1 MTPDTWL
8 DADLLHFIICLGKH
22 LNEPVIDQE
31 CSVTTSQFCVPSE
44 VRRVNASEGFSL
56 ASVFE
61 LTLYA
66 TGCVNGQ
73 MEQCARVG
81 KTERILGISLVFGST
96 LPFSSPNSLYS
107 SARTIHCSYCRNEP
121 KEMGDQLRQ
130 QPHRKMFWYNDS
142 PRHQNVFTKCLICFF
157 KASVP
162 QQDSCAQLVPNHRE
176 KQTDW
181 KRKKKCSIVL
191 LKWLLPEPPPPHCS
205 LSLESLMGWFKQT
218 VNGWILIIC
227 VPLIMSH

>member
-1 MTPDTWL
+1 M

-81 KTERILGISLVFGST
+81 KTERILGISLVFG
-96 LPFSSPNSLYS
+96 
-107 SARTIHCSYCRNEP
+107 
-121 KEMGDQLRQ
+121 
-130 QPHRKMFWYNDS
+130 
-142 PRHQNVFTKCLICFF
+142 
-157 KASVP
+157 
-162 QQDSCAQLVPNHRE
+162 
-176 KQTDW
+176 
-181 KRKKKCSIVL
+181 
-191 LKWLLPEPPPPHCS
+191 
-205 LSLESLMGWFKQT
+205 
-218 VNGWILIIC
+218 
-227 VPLIMSH
+227 